1 MVVVIV
7 SLGLGVLL
15 GVFGVLPKKVLKYSH
30 YVTIT
35 GLLILL
41 FTMGVQIGNDAEIVE
56 KIGILGLQAFSLALM
71 SVLGSIVFVSGFEKY
86 VERVERREQQ
96 N

>member
-41 FTMGVQIGNDAEIVE
+41 FTMGVQIGNDAEIVG
-56 KIGILGLQAFSLALM
+56 KIGTLGVQAFSLALM